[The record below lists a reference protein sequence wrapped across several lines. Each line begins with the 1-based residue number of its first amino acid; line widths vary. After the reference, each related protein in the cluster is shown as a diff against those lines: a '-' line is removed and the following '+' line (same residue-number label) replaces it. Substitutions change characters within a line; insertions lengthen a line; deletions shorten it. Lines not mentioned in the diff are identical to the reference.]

1 MTALRGSEN
10 GNRFSPTGREMRTAS
25 GLLIDVTNPRP
36 EQMLMADIATGL
48 AHKERFG
55 GHNPLRPTV
64 AQHSLAV
71 ECIAVRLCA
80 KFDGNPPPLGLR
92 RAALMHD
99 ADEAHLV
106 DIIGAVKKAIRPDGG
121 AGESAYDVLA
131 GRFMRAIETRFS
143 CAADGWEEIVHEAD
157 CLACAYEMMM
167 GWGESDKAVPAWL
180 LELDL
185 ERFYPLRSDGRRQF
199 IARAAQLGMTD
210 APEPVE
216 ARRSRR

>member
-1 MTALRGSEN
+1 MTPNTTLRGSEN

-25 GLLIDVTNPRP
+25 GLLIDVTGPRP

-71 ECIAVRLCA
+71 ECIATELFWREHTDFVPRA
-80 KFDGNPPPLGLR
+80 LR

-106 DIIGAVKKAIRPDGG
+106 DIIGAVKRAIRPDDG
-121 AGESAYDVLA
+121 AGESVYDVLA
-131 GRFMRAIETRFS
+131 SRFAAAIAERFD
-143 CAADGWEEIVHEAD
+143 CADDGWEEIVHEAD
-157 CLACAYEMMM
+157 CLACAFEMM

-180 LELDL
+180 LCMGL
-185 ERFYPLRSDGRRQF
+185 ERFYPLRGNGRAQF
-199 IARAAQLGMTD
+199 LARAAELGMVD
-210 APEPVE
+210 A
-216 ARRSRR
+216 

>member
-1 MTALRGSEN
+1 MTTLRGSEN

-25 GLLIDVTNPRP
+25 GLLIDVTDPRP
-36 EQMLMADIATGL
+36 EQMLMADIAVGL

-71 ECIAVRLCA
+71 EHIAAELYRRATTTERV
-80 KFDGNPPPLGLR
+80 PQSLR

-106 DIIGAVKKAIRPDGG
+106 DIIGAVKKVIRPAGG

-131 GRFMRAIETRFS
+131 SRFAAVITERFD
-143 CAADGWEEIVHEAD
+143 CAADGWKEIVHEAD
-157 CLACAYEMMM
+157 RLACAFEMM
-167 GWGESDKAVPAWL
+167 GWGESDTAVPPWL
-180 LELDL
+180 LTMGL
-185 ERFYPLRSDGRRQF
+185 ERFYPARGNGRLQL
-199 IARAAQLGMTD
+199 IERAAALGMVD
-210 APEPVE
+210 A
-216 ARRSRR
+216 